1 MVDELRVLRPSH
13 VNKKQADDFTQS
25 DLAEFVG
32 RQIRDLRQARDVTLA
47 QLSKK
52 TKLSVGYLSQVE
64 RNISTPSITDL
75 YEISRALGVTI
86 SWFFPDANPAP
97 REEREHIVRA
107 SRRRRID
114 FATGITDFLLSP
126 NLNRQLELLCSRFEP
141 GASSGDEPYTHKG
154 EEAGVALSGKIDLWL
169 SDKYFLL
176 EEGDSFAFPSTTP
189 HRYRNAG
196 ETEAVVIWAI
206 TPPSY

>member
-1 MVDELRVLRPSH
+1 MDEPRVLRPSH
-13 VNKKQADDFTQS
+13 VNKKRAEDFTQS
-25 DLAEFVG
+25 DLVEFVG
-32 RQIRDLRQARDVTLA
+32 RQIRDLRQARDITLA

-52 TKLSVGYLSQVE
+52 TQLSVGYLSQVE

-86 SWFFPDANPAP
+86 SWFFPDANTAP
-97 REEREHIVRA
+97 REEREYIVRA
-107 SRRRRID
+107 GRRRRLD

-154 EEAGVALSGKIDLWL
+154 EEAGVVLSGKIDLWL

>member
-1 MVDELRVLRPSH
+1 MDEPRVLRPSH
-13 VNKKQADDFTQS
+13 VNKKRAEDFTQS
-25 DLAEFVG
+25 DLVEFVG
-32 RQIRDLRQARDVTLA
+32 RQIRDLRQARDITLA

-52 TKLSVGYLSQVE
+52 TQLSVGYLSQVE

-86 SWFFPDANPAP
+86 SWFFPDANTAS
-97 REEREHIVRA
+97 REEREYIVRA
-107 SRRRRID
+107 GRRRRLD

-154 EEAGVALSGKIDLWL
+154 EEAGVVLSGKIDLWL

>member
-1 MVDELRVLRPSH
+1 MADQLRVLRPAH
-13 VNKKQADDFTQS
+13 VNAQPAEDFTQS

-32 RQIRDLRQARDVTLA
+32 RQVRDLRQARDVTLA

-52 TKLSVGYLSQVE
+52 TQLSVGYLSQVE
-64 RNISTPSITDL
+64 RNISTPSITAL
-75 YEISRALGVTI
+75 YDISRALGVTI

-97 REEREHIVRA
+97 PEEREYIVRA
-107 SRRRRID
+107 IRRRRID
-114 FATGITDFLLSP
+114 FATGITDYLLSP

-154 EEAGVALSGKIDLWL
+154 EEAGVVLNGKIDLWL
-169 SDKYFLL
+169 GDRHFLL